1 MEKSLDDI
9 KRVLDVLSDIYDV
22 VRIVDPIFNKVIYN
36 GHNTNVAPSTVC
48 YNVLEKN
55 RFCSNCI
62 SLRALSENKTLIK
75 FEMLNNEFCMVTG
88 TPFRYK
94 GGRYAIELFQ
104 DITHKSVWNS
114 IISNT
119 EENFTEAILRLNDS
133 LFKDGLTEI
142 FNRRFIN
149 ERLPVEIFKQ
159 SISDFPACLF
169 MIDIN
174 YFKRINDT
182 YGHQGGDAILREFAA
197 LLKDKM
203 PNATSWTARYG
214 GDEFLIY
221 LDQITKEQAR
231 KLAAEIYRDTEKHS
245 FTSEDKTIKTTCSIG
260 ACMLQPEMDM
270 HEWIKRAD
278 TNLYIAKSKRNEKPA
293 RRILYGI

>member
-1 MEKSLDDI
+1 MEKSLDDV

-36 GHNTNVAPSTVC
+36 GHNSKVPPSTVC

-55 RFCSNCI
+55 KFCSNCI
-62 SLRALSENKTLIK
+62 ALRALSENKTLIK
-75 FEMLNNEFCMVTG
+75 FEILNNECCMVTG
-88 TPFRYK
+88 IPFLYK
-94 GGRYAIELFQ
+94 GGRYAIELLQ

-114 IISNT
+114 VISNT

-133 LFKDGLTEI
+133 LFKDILTDV

-182 YGHQGGDAILREFAA
+182 YGHQSGDAVLQQFASA
-197 LLKDKM
+197 LKEKI
-203 PNATSWTARYG
+203 PNSTSWVARYG

-221 LDQITKEQAR
+221 LDQVTRGQAQIIATKICRNIDQ
-231 KLAAEIYRDTEKHS
+231 YS
-245 FTSEDKTIKTTCSIG
+245 FNSENRIIKTTCSIG
-260 ACMLQPEMDM
+260 ACMLQKDMDM
-270 HEWIKRAD
+270 AAWIKTAD
-278 TNLYIAKSKRNEKPA
+278 KNLYIAKSKREDK
-293 RRILYGI
+293 IICGIMHGI